1 MARKE
6 LVCMVDADS
15 LLDPDSLL
23 HVSRP
28 FADDPERVVAAG
40 GVIRIANGSK
50 VINGRVTHVR
60 LPRRWLA
67 RVPVV
72 EYLRAFL
79 TGPASPSRTR
89 GLLIFSGDFGTI
101 GRASGRERE
110 CPDVTE

>member
-60 LPRRWLA
+60 MPRRWLA
-67 RVPVV
+67 RVQVV
-72 EYLRAFL
+72 EYLRAFMIGRAGWSA
-79 TGPASPSRTR
+79 TG
-89 GLLIFSGDFGTI
+89 GLLIISGAFEF
-101 GRASGRERE
+101 GRASGREG
-110 CPDVTE
+110 VGQYG